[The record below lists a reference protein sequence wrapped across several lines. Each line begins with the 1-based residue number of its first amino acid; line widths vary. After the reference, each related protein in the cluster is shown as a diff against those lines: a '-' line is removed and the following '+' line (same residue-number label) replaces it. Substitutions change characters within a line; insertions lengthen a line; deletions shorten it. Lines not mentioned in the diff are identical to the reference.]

1 MIRITYL
8 SEETAPFSPEAL
20 LGLLTQCHANNPR
33 RGLTGLLVY
42 GNGTFLQSLEGE
54 VAAVDALMEKI
65 ARDPRHQNLRMLRR
79 ESITERLHADWSMG
93 FERLTDEALKNVP
106 GLRDFSLKEFNSEYL
121 STHAEV
127 VESLLDRHRA
137 PHWDPLVREL
147 DARDKLIVDLRQ
159 ALATLRQRN
168 EMAALVLDAVIES
181 AEQGRLADAQLDL
194 CRSMLKTLRT
204 AR

>member
-20 LGLLTQCHANNPR
+20 LELLTQCHANNPL

-54 VAAVDALMEKI
+54 VAAVDTLMEKI
-65 ARDPRHQNLRMLRR
+65 ARDPRHRNLRMLRR

-93 FERLTDEALKNVP
+93 FERLTDETLQNVP

-181 AEQGRLADAQLDL
+181 AQQGRLAEAQLDL

-204 AR
+204 SR

>member
-20 LGLLTQCHANNPR
+20 LGLLTQCHVNNPR

-106 GLRDFSLKEFNSEYL
+106 GLRDFSLKEFNSDYL
-121 STHAEV
+121 STHGEV
-127 VESLLDRHRA
+127 VETLLDRHRA

-194 CRSMLKTLRT
+194 CRSMLKTLRA